1 MEGSFYGVVGDIST
15 GSLLTEPFANVT
27 LRCAGGRG
35 ELGGRLRSAFC
46 ECFIEAQPVSDANQ
60 CGVKS
65 GAKINNG
72 LAQKFME
79 FILIDAHWMLLG
91 GCSVGRI
98 WVHSRSLLRNGQ
110 VKIFSSSGWGENSG
124 GSLARHRTPWGSGGR
139 IFQAWFFAL
148 AHNVRRR
155 CRRTIHEFPATA

>member
-1 MEGSFYGVVGDIST
+1 MEGSFSGVVVDVST
-15 GSLLTEPFANVT
+15 GSLRTEPFANVT

-46 ECFIEAQPVSDANQ
+46 ECFIEAQPVADANQ

-91 GCSVGRI
+91 GCSMGRI
-98 WVHSRSLLRNGQ
+98 WVILGASSKNWQ
-110 VKIFSSSGWGENSG
+110 VKIFSV
-124 GSLARHRTPWGSGGR
+124 SLAHDMSG
-139 IFQAWFFAL
+139 
-148 AHNVRRR
+148 
-155 CRRTIHEFPATA
+155 